1 MDKSIFANT
10 MRTLFSFFRTR
21 GVAFFLASLMVVF
34 GVGCQRYAFPQV
46 LPEQIGT
53 IDEGGFKNK
62 HFIVHAGANVYDL
75 TNLATNSKI
84 LTGAIL
90 PVSKPI
96 YYDPYRTEPY
106 TKAEK
111 AITNE
116 VHIFLNSR
124 YDSLALGAF
133 TVPYVDISDV
143 RVIKNSNPEGAVV
156 AIVLGISFLTL
167 LIWVGLSSFF
177 EGFHP
182 LKR

>member
-1 MDKSIFANT
+1 MDKAIFDNT
-10 MRTLFSFFRTR
+10 MKTLFSFFRTR
-21 GVAFFLASLMVVF
+21 GVALFLSSLVLLF

-46 LPEQIGT
+46 PPEQIGT

-62 HFIVHAGANVYDL
+62 HFVVHAGDNLYDL
-75 TNLATNSKI
+75 TDLATNSKV
-84 LTGAIL
+84 LTGTIL
-90 PVSKPI
+90 PASEPI
-96 YYDPYRTEPY
+96 YYSTSRTKPY

-111 AITNE
+111 TITNE
-116 VHIFLNSR
+116 VHIFLNSK

-143 RVIKNSNPEGAVV
+143 RVIDRSSPEGAVV
-156 AIVLGISFLTL
+156 AVVLGISFLTL